1 MMLGQYINMNRI
13 LSIVNHFIR
22 LNRSIQLSIVSRI
35 FVSLLV
41 CASCFILYG
50 CCGIGSQA
58 GYSRGYYVALL

>member
-1 MMLGQYINMNRI
+1 MILGQYINMSRM
-13 LSIVNHFIR
+13 LSIVNRFIR
-22 LNRSIQLSIVSRI
+22 LNRLIQLSIVSRI
-35 FVSLLV
+35 FVSFIV